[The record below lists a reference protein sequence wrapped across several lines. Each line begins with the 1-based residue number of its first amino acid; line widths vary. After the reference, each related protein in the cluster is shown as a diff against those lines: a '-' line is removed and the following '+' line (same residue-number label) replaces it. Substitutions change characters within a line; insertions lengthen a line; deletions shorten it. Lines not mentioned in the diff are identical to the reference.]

1 MYKRLEYSY
10 SAVKILKMYKVIY
23 SCGCGSVN
31 VFKNL
36 NIAAK
41 LDKNPKTHQP
51 RVGSLA
57 LQMFIGG
64 RLQSK
69 WF

>member
-1 MYKRLEYSY
+1 M
-10 SAVKILKMYKVIY
+10 KILKMYKVIY

-31 VFKNL
+31 SNVFKNL

-41 LDKNPKTHQP
+41 LDKNSKTHQP
-51 RVGSLA
+51 QVGSLA
-57 LQMFIGG
+57 LQMFIGS

-69 WF
+69 